1 VSARSDQRLLQPFAS
16 PTIRAQTN
24 AGRAAREGQAE
35 ATAVLSLATPSAYS
49 VGGEVVLA
57 FGPSRMLRPVPVW
70 PLGCEVMIEF
80 HLSVDALGKT
90 RFAYSPLAEVASS
103 LRLLGEGRHAYV
115 MMPWLRDVRGPLQRL
130 DFDLLQTLAP
140 PGRWAPEFLFAWS
153 YNPAITIEQQLDA
166 MSRLPGGQIRD
177 DLRGTW
183 KDGAVPPN
191 LEELLDDEEA
201 LPGRV
206 SDLIFDY
213 WQVAI
218 APYWQRIRSVLDD
231 DVAYRGAKA
240 FTDGIFSMFTD
251 LHADITLVDRVLKID
266 KPHHRD
272 ASYQGTQ
279 ITLLPSVFIWPNL
292 IIGHEAPDEF
302 SLTYAARG
310 VGRVWEGLPSTANPL
325 GDLDS
330 LIGRTR
336 AAILGRLDVPMTT
349 TQLARDLHQ
358 SPSTVSEHLTVL
370 RGNGLLISW
379 RAGRSVLY
387 RRTPLASSL
396 MAASEA
402 QGRSGQSSA

>member
-1 VSARSDQRLLQPFAS
+1 
-16 PTIRAQTN
+16 
-24 AGRAAREGQAE
+24 
-35 ATAVLSLATPSAYS
+35 
-49 VGGEVVLA
+49 
-57 FGPSRMLRPVPVW
+57 
-70 PLGCEVMIEF
+70 MIEF

-103 LRLLGEGRHAYV
+103 LRLLGEGRQAYV
-115 MMPWLRDVRGPLQRL
+115 MVPWLRDVRGSLERL
-130 DFDLLQTLAP
+130 DFELLRTLAP
-140 PGRWAPEFLFAWS
+140 PGRWAPDFLFAWS

-183 KDGAVPPN
+183 KDSTVPPN

-231 DVAYRGAKA
+231 DVAYRGTKA
-240 FTDGIFSMFTD
+240 FSDGIFSMFTD
-251 LHADITLVDRVLKID
+251 LHPEITLVDRVLKID
-266 KPHHRD
+266 KPQHSD
-272 ASYQGTQ
+272 ASYRGTQ
-279 ITLLPSVFIWPNL
+279 ITLLPSVFTWPNL

-310 VGRVWEGLPSTANPL
+310 VGRVWEGLPSTASPM
-325 GDLDS
+325 GDLDT

-336 AAILGRLDVPMTT
+336 AAILLRLDVPMTT

-379 RAGRSVLY
+379 RAGRGVLY

-396 MAASEA
+396 LAASES
-402 QGRSGQSSA
+402 QGQAGQASARTQPVRMRRAST

>member
-1 VSARSDQRLLQPFAS
+1 
-16 PTIRAQTN
+16 
-24 AGRAAREGQAE
+24 
-35 ATAVLSLATPSAYS
+35 
-49 VGGEVVLA
+49 
-57 FGPSRMLRPVPVW
+57 
-70 PLGCEVMIEF
+70 MIEF
-80 HLSVDALGKT
+80 QLSVDALGKT

-115 MMPWLRDVRGPLQRL
+115 MMPWLRDVRGRLQSL
-130 DFDLLQTLAP
+130 DFDLLQALAP

-166 MSRLPGGQIRD
+166 MSRLPGGQICD

-183 KDGAVPPN
+183 KDGAVPPK
-191 LEELLDDEEA
+191 LEGLLEDEEA

-213 WQVAI
+213 WQVMI
-218 APYWQRIRSVLDD
+218 APYWQRIRSVIDD

-240 FTDGIFSMFTD
+240 FTDGIFSMFSD
-251 LHADITLVDRVLKID
+251 LHPEIPLVDRVLKID
-266 KPHHRD
+266 KPHHLD

-292 IIGHEAPDEF
+292 IIGHDAPDEF
-302 SLTYAARG
+302 RLIYAARG
-310 VGRVWEGLPSTANPL
+310 VGRVWEGLPSTANPM
-325 GDLDS
+325 GDLDA

-336 AAILGRLDVPMTT
+336 AAILRRLDVPMTT
-349 TQLARDLHQ
+349 AQVARDMQQ

-379 RAGRSVLY
+379 RAGRGVLY

-396 MAASEA
+396 MAVSEA
-402 QGRSGQSSA
+402 QGKSGQTSTPA

>member
-1 VSARSDQRLLQPFAS
+1 
-16 PTIRAQTN
+16 
-24 AGRAAREGQAE
+24 
-35 ATAVLSLATPSAYS
+35 
-49 VGGEVVLA
+49 
-57 FGPSRMLRPVPVW
+57 
-70 PLGCEVMIEF
+70 MIEF
-80 HLSVDALGKT
+80 QLTVDALGKT

-103 LRLLGEGRHAYV
+103 LRSLGEGRHAYV
-115 MMPWLRDVRGPLQRL
+115 MMPWLRDVRGSLQSL
-130 DFDLLQTLAP
+130 DFELLQALAP
-140 PGRWAPEFLFAWS
+140 PGRWAPEFLFALS
-153 YNPAITIEQQLDA
+153 YSPAITIEQQLDA
-166 MSRLPGGQIRD
+166 MSGLPGGQIRD

-183 KDGAVPPN
+183 KDGALPPN
-191 LEELLDDEEA
+191 LERLLEDEEA
-201 LPGRV
+201 LPRRI

-213 WQVAI
+213 WQVAV
-218 APYWQRIRSVLDD
+218 APHWQRIRSVIDD

-240 FTDGIFSMFTD
+240 FTGGIFSMFSD
-251 LHADITLVDRVLKID
+251 LHPEITLVDRVLNID

-292 IIGHEAPDEF
+292 IIGHDTADEF
-302 SLTYAARG
+302 RLIYAARG
-310 VGRVWEGLPSTANPL
+310 VGRVWEGLPSTANRM

-336 AAILGRLDVPMTT
+336 AAILRILDVPMTT
-349 TQLARDLHQ
+349 TQVARDLQQ

-379 RAGRSVLY
+379 RAGRGVLY

-402 QGRSGQSSA
+402 QGKSDEASAPA

>member
-1 VSARSDQRLLQPFAS
+1 MGVCFLVRKSVSYVTCKQLRS
-16 PTIRAQTN
+16 
-24 AGRAAREGQAE
+24 GRGD
-35 ATAVLSLATPSAYS
+35 VISLWNS
-49 VGGEVVLA
+49 VGFQRFTLQR
-57 FGPSRMLRPVPVW
+57 FGLSRTVPIATGQTI
-70 PLGCEVMIEF
+70 GCDVMIEF

-115 MMPWLRDVRGPLQRL
+115 MMPWLREVRGTLLGL
-130 DFDLLQTLAP
+130 DFDLLQALAP

-153 YNPAITIEQQLDA
+153 YHTAITIEQQLDA

-191 LEELLDDEEA
+191 LEGLLEDEEA

-240 FTDGIFSMFTD
+240 FTNGIFSIFTD
-251 LHADITLVDRVLKID
+251 LHPEITLVDRVLKID
-266 KPHHRD
+266 KPDHLD

-279 ITLLPSVFIWPNL
+279 ITLLPSVFVWPNL

-302 SLTYAARG
+302 SLIYAARG
-310 VGRVWEGLPSTANPL
+310 VGRVWEGLPSTANPME
-325 GDLDS
+325 DLDS

-336 AAILGRLDVPMTT
+336 AAILRRLDVPMTT
-349 TQLARDLHQ
+349 TQVARDLHQ

-370 RGNGLLISW
+370 RSNGLLISW
-379 RAGRSVLY
+379 RAGRGVLY

-396 MAASEA
+396 MAASDA
-402 QGRSGQSSA
+402 HGKSGQTSAPA